1 MRLTGGNHY
10 LNFGVDPTPIA
21 LRSIRHGRCIKRL
34 IESIKPHGRMQD
46 RLHGNGKV
54 PRRSSWEA
62 PEVEKIMRKQS
73 LFVGIAAVLVSSS
86 VASAQDQPSQTNA
99 PTALQS
105 TTPDKPPVA
114 TVPEAAT
121 DVAGVPR
128 RGETTGQA
136 PNVSKKMG
144 AEMDSAG
151 DQRAAPDEQ

>member
-1 MRLTGGNHY
+1 
-10 LNFGVDPTPIA
+10 
-21 LRSIRHGRCIKRL
+21 
-34 IESIKPHGRMQD
+34 
-46 RLHGNGKV
+46 
-54 PRRSSWEA
+54 
-62 PEVEKIMRKQS
+62 MRKQS
-73 LFVGIAAVLVSSS
+73 LFVALAAVLVSSS
-86 VASAQDQPSQTNA
+86 VASAQDQPSQDKTNA

-128 RGETTGQA
+128 RGETTGPA